1 MRRLLTGLLLLLPA
15 ALPAQT
21 HTVRGVV
28 RSPEGD
34 PIPGAEVLLESPR
47 LTTTT
52 DAFGAFRLDNVP
64 AGNRR
69 LLVRRIGFLAMHPR
83 VKVPQAPG
91 DSLVVLMLQ
100 LAQELAPIVVETGAP
115 GVRGV
120 VGDTGFRA
128 LPGTIVELIGSRE
141 YRTTDSTG
149 RFAFQDVR
157 PGHYMLRVSRQGYVG
172 RLLPLE
178 VVKRGQEFS
187 ILLREHRVG
196 EFDWANSR
204 EAAVAL
210 PDLSSRLAMEPRR
223 TRMTRAE
230 LARYGTMP
238 ICEVP
243 RVRSLVGEAPSV
255 IMRGVH
261 YMQNADLCAWTAEQL
276 DLVEFGADPCRES
289 WKSIADVLGVYCG
302 PSRAVSLY
310 ARVPGRRSAYVVL
323 WPGG

>member
-1 MRRLLTGLLLLLPA
+1 MRRLLPGLLLFLPA
-15 ALPAQT
+15 ALPAQS

-28 RSPEGD
+28 RTTDGV
-34 PIPGAEVLLESPR
+34 PIPGAEVQLESPR
-47 LTTTT
+47 MATTT
-52 DAFGAFRLDNVP
+52 DALGGFRLENVP
-64 AGNRR
+64 EGNRR

-91 DSLVVLMLQ
+91 DSLVILMLQ
-100 LAQELAPIVVETGAP
+100 LAQELAPIVVEAEAP
-115 GVRGV
+115 GIRGV

-128 LPGTIVELIGSRE
+128 LPGTVVELLGSRE

-178 VVKRGQEFS
+178 LVKRGQEFS
-187 ILLREHRVG
+187 ILLREHKVG

-210 PDLSSRLAMEPRR
+210 PDLSTRLAMEPKR
-223 TRMTRAE
+223 TRMTRAD

-238 ICEVP
+238 LCEIP
-243 RVRSLVGEAPSV
+243 RVRSLVGEAPSI

-261 YMQNADLCAWTAEQL
+261 YMRNADFCAWTADQI
-276 DLVEFGADPCRES
+276 DLIEFGADPCRES

-310 ARVPGRRSAYVVL
+310 AKVPGRRNGYVVL